1 MLKLEQHGIS
11 GSLLCWIVDYLN
23 NRRQCV
29 VINGVASSYLNVTS
43 GVPQGSIL
51 GPLLFLIYANDL
63 PDAANHS
70 IVPMFADDSKCY
82 REITKPQDRNLL
94 QADLDSLQHWSTTW
108 DLSFNAQKCAVMHF
122 SRKKSPATQQ
132 EYYLDQRPIKFST
145 TQCDLGILVSD
156 DLKWSL
162 HINNLVSKANRM
174 LWFLRRKCFHLAD
187 INARRLLYLSLV
199 RSHLSHGCEVWAP
212 QGPSSVMYRLESI
225 QRRATKFILQDH
237 DSSYS
242 DRLKKLNLIPLSYWL
257 ELKDIVFFFKC
268 KVGVYE
274 LDIQQFIKQPR
285 HQSTRSSSGDFLCPN
300 LCRTSLFRNSYFNR
314 IVNIWNNLPNN
325 IKSSSSLSILK
336 ANLYKY
342 YINKLNTVFDTD
354 RPRTWKT
361 LCSKCRSLQTNSCS

>member
-1 MLKLEQHGIS
+1 M
-11 GSLLCWIVDYLN
+11 
-23 NRRQCV
+23 
-29 VINGVASSYLNVTS
+29 TS

-122 SRKKSPATQQ
+122 SRKKSPAT
-132 EYYLDQRPIKFST
+132 IKFST

-199 RSHLSHGCEVWAP
+199 RSHLLMVAKSGHLKVLHLIC
-212 QGPSSVMYRLESI
+212 I
-225 QRRATKFILQDH
+225 
-237 DSSYS
+237 DS
-242 DRLKKLNLIPLSYWL
+242 KA
-257 ELKDIVFFFKC
+257 
-268 KVGVYE
+268 
-274 LDIQQFIKQPR
+274 
-285 HQSTRSSSGDFLCPN
+285 
-300 LCRTSLFRNSYFNR
+300 FNA
-314 IVNIWNNLPNN
+314 VPP
-325 IKSSSSLSILK
+325 SLSFKIMSHLTR
-336 ANLYKY
+336 
-342 YINKLNTVFDTD
+342 TV
-354 RPRTWKT
+354 
-361 LCSKCRSLQTNSCS
+361 